1 MNKEYTNDDKG
12 FNNYIVDK
20 IIPIEL
26 EAKKLFE
33 ENGEKAIDIVN
44 RRIASFNNQ
53 HSKESDF
60 WYSVLTEVE
69 KLIDEK
75 NV

>member
-20 IIPIEL
+20 VIPVEL
-26 EAKKLFE
+26 EAKRLFE

>member
-1 MNKEYTNDDKG
+1 MNKES
-12 FNNYIVDK
+12 
-20 IIPIEL
+20 IPIIL
-26 EAKKLFE
+26 EAKRLFE

-53 HSKESDF
+53 YSKESDF

-69 KLIDEK
+69 KLIDKK

>member
-1 MNKEYTNDDKG
+1 MNKES
-12 FNNYIVDK
+12 
-20 IIPIEL
+20 IPVML
-26 EAKKLFE
+26 EAKRLFE

-44 RRIASFNNQ
+44 RRIASFNNK

-69 KLIDEK
+69 KLIDKK